1 MDINSLLYLPE
12 DELCIKID
20 YFKKYYKKAND
31 YIREISKN
39 KKIKRSP
46 DIALPIEK
54 QIKIGCKSLGLYHA
68 VKPLQLNQNQLII
81 KNFKMLYYYRN
92 RLEGYGIKKEILL

>member
-12 DELCIKID
+12 DELCIEIN

-31 YIREISKN
+31 YIQEISDHKRI
-39 KKIKRSP
+39 KKSP
-46 DIALPIEK
+46 DLELPLEK
-54 QIKIGCKSLGLYHA
+54 QIKIGCKNLGLYHA
-68 VKPLQLNQNQLII
+68 VKPLKLGENQLKI

-92 RLEGYGIKKEILL
+92 RLEGYGIKKKILL